1 MGNERHDITVE
12 ALTKRFGRVEA
23 VRGISFSVRKGEVF
37 GILGP
42 NGAGKT
48 TTIECIEGLLEPTSG
63 RTTVLGLDSQRDG
76 QEIKQH
82 IGVQLQASAYFDY
95 LTLREI
101 LDLFGRFYR
110 QRVQPDELL
119 TNVAL
124 IDKADTTVGKLSG
137 GQKQRFAIAATL
149 VNDPEVI
156 FLDEPTSG
164 LDPQAR
170 HNLWDL
176 IRAMNKE
183 GRTVVLTTHYMEEA
197 QSLCDRVAIMDQGLI
212 VALDTPAALVRTLPA
227 PYEVEFTVD
236 GRADRAAFESLDG
249 VVSVTETGAGYSLR
263 SSDTSRTLPALF
275 GWASGARVRLDQLEV
290 KPATLEDVFLSLTG
304 KVLPD

>member
-1 MGNERHDITVE
+1 MGNEQHDITVE

-63 RTTVLGLDSQRDG
+63 RTAVLGLDSQRDG
-76 QEIKQH
+76 QEIKQR

-110 QRVQPDELL
+110 QRIKPDELL

-137 GQKQRFAIAATL
+137 GQKQRFTIAATL

-236 GRADRAAFESLDG
+236 GGADRAAFESLDG
-249 VVSVTETGAGYSLR
+249 VVSVMETGAGYSLR

-275 GWASGARVRLDQLEV
+275 GWASGARDRLDQPEV

-304 KVLPD
+304 KALPD

>member
-82 IGVQLQASAYFDY
+82 IGVQLQESAYFDY

-149 VNDPEVI
+149 TAPNGFRYV
-156 FLDEPTSG
+156 
-164 LDPQAR
+164 A
-170 HNLWDL
+170 
-176 IRAMNKE
+176 
-183 GRTVVLTTHYMEEA
+183 EA
-197 QSLCDRVAIMDQGLI
+197 HILA
-212 VALDTPAALVRTLPA
+212 
-227 PYEVEFTVD
+227 
-236 GRADRAAFESLDG
+236 
-249 VVSVTETGAGYSLR
+249 
-263 SSDTSRTLPALF
+263 
-275 GWASGARVRLDQLEV
+275 
-290 KPATLEDVFLSLTG
+290 
-304 KVLPD
+304 